1 MNVLCDKYQSLIAG
15 LGFTALYTSVILVV
29 AGFLRG
35 QIDTDVPDLIYLMN
49 PKSDSIIEISEAIG
63 TLRDRKQFR

>member
-1 MNVLCDKYQSLIAG
+1 MNVLCDKYQNLIAG

-35 QIDTDVPDLIYLMN
+35 Q
-49 PKSDSIIEISEAIG
+49 
-63 TLRDRKQFR
+63 F